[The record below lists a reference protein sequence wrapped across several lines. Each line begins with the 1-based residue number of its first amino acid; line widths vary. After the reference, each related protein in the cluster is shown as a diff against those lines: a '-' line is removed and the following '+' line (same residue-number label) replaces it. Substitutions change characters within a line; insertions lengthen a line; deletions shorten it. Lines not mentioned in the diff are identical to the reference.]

1 MLAKQNGACKLVFN
15 FMTGEIKEIIC
26 SLYKDLNHYPLRIV
40 VRKKEETLG
49 RCLQRLEWR
58 QVTVHVRELELDK
71 RA

>member
-1 MLAKQNGACKLVFN
+1 MLAKQIGVCKLVLN
-15 FMTGEIKEIIC
+15 SMAGKIKEMIFLL
-26 SLYKDLNHYPLRIV
+26 SNHYPLRIV

-49 RCLQRLEWR
+49 RCLQRLERR